1 MTYTYNATM
10 IPRFLCGLV
19 IKDEITADV
28 FTTACLLAQPGWD
41 TRSLPPHLIEFG
53 EEAAQLL
60 SGAKPSQTR
69 TRPPSQTPQ
78 TNISSLAS
86 YLESRLLNVFP
97 DHPSFTSSQLNQIAQ
112 RAGSQEVIDG
122 VLTVA
127 EHAAQKTPIANLP
140 GYLYA
145 ALTRSTGEQIIKQAL
160 ATRTTPKRQTYMERV
175 KQEMEKLTPLPELVG
190 ADG

>member
-69 TRPPSQTPQ
+69 TSPPSQTPQ
-78 TNISSLAS
+78 TNELAN